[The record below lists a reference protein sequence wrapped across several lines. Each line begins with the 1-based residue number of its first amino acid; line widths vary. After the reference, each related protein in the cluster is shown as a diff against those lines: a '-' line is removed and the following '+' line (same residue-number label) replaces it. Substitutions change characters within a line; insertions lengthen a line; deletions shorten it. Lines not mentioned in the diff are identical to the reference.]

1 MIILTLGGGLG
12 NQMFEY
18 AFARMVQ
25 NVAGDEIIK
34 LSLYH
39 VTEYGIIKNHCIICA
54 FPQT

>member
-39 VTEYGIIKNHCIICA
+39 VTEYEDNKNHCIICA

>member
-39 VTEYGIIKNHCIICA
+39 VTRCV
-54 FPQT
+54 